1 MPSSCMNRSAVMAP
15 VWPSRLRTGASVA
28 WLSDGSCTD
37 QVASASA
44 AIMAR
49 LSSAMPATS
58 RKRRFSKAPSRPERE
73 AMPSRLR
80 SIIDIALT
88 RSTQHRNEAV
98 QRLGGDCIVLHHG
111 DADIVGAGIAAVVLL
126 SGQITAGHP
135 AQAGFAPKLQGRRL
149 AAALRR
155 NVEPEKKSAGR
166 AFVAVAVTDDL
177 VGEIE
182 FLAVEAPVLLD
193 VLLVVIGGDGDMLH
207 RRRHHGRGDVAQFE
221 IGLHERAVAGG
232 EAD

>member
-1 MPSSCMNRSAVMAP
+1 MAIGINRSAVMAP

-37 QVASASA
+37 QVASASV

-58 RKRRFSKAPSRPERE
+58 RKRRRSKAPSRPESE

-80 SIIDIALT
+80 STIDIAIT
-88 RSTQHRNEAV
+88 RSTQHRDEAV
-98 QRLGGDCIVLHHG
+98 QRLGGDFVVLHHG
-111 DADIVGAGIAAVVLL
+111 DTDVIGAGIRAIVLL
-126 SGQITAGHP
+126 ARQITARHH
-135 AQAGFAPKLQGRRL
+135 AQAGFAPKFQRRRF

-155 NVEPEKKSAGR
+155 DVEPEKKSAGG
-166 AFVAVAVTDDL
+166 ALIAVAVADDL

-182 FLAVEAPVLLD
+182 FLAIEPPVLLD
-193 VLLVVIGGDGDMLH
+193 VFLVVIGGDGDVLH
-207 RRRHHGRGDVAQFE
+207 RR
-221 IGLHERAVAGG
+221 
-232 EAD
+232 